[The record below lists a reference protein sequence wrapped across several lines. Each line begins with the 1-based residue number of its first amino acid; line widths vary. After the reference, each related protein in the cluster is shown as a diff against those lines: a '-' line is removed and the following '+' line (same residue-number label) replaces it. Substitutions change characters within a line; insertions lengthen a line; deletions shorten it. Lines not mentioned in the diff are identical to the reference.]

1 MVIVRGRAGKNRRV
15 TMDVLKQFVEFPSW
29 LAAGGEL
36 VIAHVSSITI
46 ENVKIQNGPEA
57 MTKRGDSFCQLVPSA
72 KGQGA
77 QVVVENMQV

>member
-29 LAAGGEL
+29 PGGEL

-57 MTKRGDSFCQLVPSA
+57 MTKRGDSLETS
-72 KGQGA
+72 
-77 QVVVENMQV
+77 E